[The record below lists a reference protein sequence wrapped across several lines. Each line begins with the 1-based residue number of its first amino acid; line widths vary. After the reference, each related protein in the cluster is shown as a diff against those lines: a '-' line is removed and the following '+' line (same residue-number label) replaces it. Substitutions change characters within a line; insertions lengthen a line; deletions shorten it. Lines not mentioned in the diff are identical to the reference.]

1 MADDDLNQ
9 DLPETPDQPE
19 WDASAATPE
28 DLPDRLRVH
37 SLARVL
43 GTTSRRVLDA
53 LSELDGRTRSAQSSV
68 DRTDAVRV
76 RDVLAGSDDP
86 TGEDAA
92 EAGDAQAEP
101 ESRLML
107 ETAPAEQPGYMPLF
121 VAPQVVEV
129 EADEPDDEDDE
140 DDEDEALDDWDDE
153 DE

>member
-53 LSELDGRTRSAQSSV
+53 LSEPRRAH
-68 DRTDAVRV
+68 
-76 RDVLAGSDDP
+76 P
-86 TGEDAA
+86 
-92 EAGDAQAEP
+92 
-101 ESRLML
+101 
-107 ETAPAEQPGYMPLF
+107 
-121 VAPQVVEV
+121 
-129 EADEPDDEDDE
+129 
-140 DDEDEALDDWDDE
+140 
-153 DE
+153 